1 MSEDTHDGPHDG
13 HLLPPA
19 LPPERHLSA
28 IERRRATNVVELSL
42 RSVAN
47 ILAIVLATLA
57 VLWLLLRIRDVLVWV
72 VVSAFFAVVLTP
84 PVNFLHRKANVR
96 RGIAA
101 AIVMLST
108 IGMLAILTYSFITP
122 VVAQTKTFV
131 EELPTQVEEAQK
143 GKGSVGKIVK
153 RYKLD
158 EKVKANQQQ
167 LEENLTSLGNNALGV
182 VQSVFS
188 TIFAVLTVLVLTVLM
203 LLQGQS
209 LMQSGI
215 GLLSPPHQE
224 RMYRIGRESAKAI
237 TGYVAG
243 NLVISVI
250 AGLTT
255 WIFLTII
262 GVPFAGVLALWV
274 GFADLIPLV
283 GATMGALP
291 TGAVAFLHSVPAGI
305 AATIFYVVYQ
315 QFENHAL
322 QPTIMSKAV
331 SIRPLVV
338 LMSVLAGVE
347 LFGILGALLAIPV
360 AGIVKVIGTEVLRVR
375 RPDLAAEWD
384 ARAAAKA
391 REQAQRRS
399 LFNRLRGAGKLA
411 SSEAD

>member
-1 MSEDTHDGPHDG
+1 MSEDTHDGPDGPHDG
-13 HLLPPA
+13 PN

-84 PVNFLHRKANVR
+84 PVNFLHRKANMR
-96 RGIAA
+96 RGVAA
-101 AIVMLST
+101 AIVIVTT
-108 IGMLAILTYSFITP
+108 IGVLAILSYSFITP
-122 VVAQTKTFV
+122 VVAQTRSFV
-131 EELPTQVEEAQK
+131 EELPTQVAEAQK
-143 GKGSVGKIVK
+143 GEGTVGKLVK
-153 RYKLD
+153 RYKIE

-182 VQSVFS
+182 LQSVFS
-188 TIFAVLTVLVLTVLM
+188 TIFAVVTVLVLTVLM
-203 LLQGQS
+203 LLQGHS
-209 LMQSGI
+209 LLQGGI
-215 GLLSPPHQE
+215 GLLSPPNQE

-250 AGLTT
+250 AGLST
-255 WIFLTII
+255 WIFLSII

-291 TGAVAFLHSVPAGI
+291 TVGVAFLHSVPAGI
-305 AATIFYVVYQ
+305 AAAVFYLLYQ

-360 AGIVKVIGTEVLRVR
+360 AGIVKVIGMEVLRVR

-391 REQAQRRS
+391 REQAQKHS
-399 LFNRLRGAGKLA
+399 LMKRLRGAVSLA
-411 SSEAD
+411 GSKAE